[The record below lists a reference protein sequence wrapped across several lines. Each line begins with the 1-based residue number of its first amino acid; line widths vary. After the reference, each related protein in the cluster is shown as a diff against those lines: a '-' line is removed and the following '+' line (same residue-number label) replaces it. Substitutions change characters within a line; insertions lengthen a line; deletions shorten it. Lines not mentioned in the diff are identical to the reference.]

1 METIKYQK
9 FNETLFTERLSNG
22 LQVNLLP
29 RPEFHQTYGILTARY
44 GSINNKFI
52 RDGKLQHYPNGIA
65 HFLEHKLFEK
75 EDHDA
80 FDEFAKYGADSN
92 AFTSFTRTSYLFST
106 SQNIAQCVSS
116 LLDFVQHPFFST
128 ATVEKE
134 KGIIAQEIKMYEDD
148 ASWQLLFGVMQNLYP
163 QTALTA
169 DIAGSVSSIQQI
181 TPEML
186 YENYHAFYQP
196 GNMSLMLVG
205 NFDLEKIMNL
215 IRKSQAEIQ
224 SKPVQIKRVPLF
236 EKKPLPLIK
245 TGAKRMNIMRPKL
258 GIAVRGDCQLDVN
271 ERMQYKV
278 ALQLLL
284 EMLFGE
290 SSSDFQYLYDAG
302 IIDNSFGYEIQL
314 EEDFHFVYFSMD
326 TAKVQEANDA
336 IREILLNAG
345 SKIKQQEKIFEL
357 MKREFIGRYLKGM
370 NSNENIADQFDQWL
384 FGNQIILDAISAL
397 QNLSIDDL
405 IKLAEQLFKAEQIT
419 EFQILPK
426 EQK

>member
-236 EKKPLPLIK
+236 EKKPLLLIK
-245 TGAKRMNIMRPKL
+245 TGTKRMNIMRPKL

-384 FGNQIILDAISAL
+384 FGNQIILDAISAI